1 MNQKEFES
9 EMGKARGMGHVDTYR
24 RNFWAGYPRGLR
36 RGYHGKKFGTDED
49 HRKWWG
55 LAEDDD
61 DLSRQERGYGD
72 RAGFRC
78 ASLGAGILFSE

>member
-24 RNFWAGYPRGLR
+24 RNFWAGYPGAVR

-49 HRKWWG
+49 HLNG
-55 LAEDDD
+55 
-61 DLSRQERGYGD
+61 
-72 RAGFRC
+72 
-78 ASLGAGILFSE
+78 GA